1 MRIGIDLSMLVYQG
15 SGVATYTFNAAKA
28 LLTYD
33 HTNEYIFFYASL
45 RRPPHFTY
53 LTELKQLGA
62 QIIELPLPSR
72 FLRLIWNRLHL
83 LPVELFIGKVDVFF
97 SSDYLR
103 PPLFP
108 KTLVITTVHDMIWH
122 KFPQFHTADI
132 IASHT
137 RKMGKL
143 IRFSDTILTDSRSS
157 RLDLLSIYPQI
168 PPARVHVLYPGVDD
182 RFAPQP
188 AAEVRKVLRK
198 YSLPLDPYLIYI
210 GAIEPRKN
218 LDLAIKTFAQLIKL
232 KPYHNYNFIIAGRAG
247 WKNEHIHALVKELN
261 LTSRVLFPGFVE
273 EADIPAL
280 YSGAKA
286 CLYLSAYEGF
296 GLPPLEAAKSGTP
309 TLLYR
314 HSSLAELFPPSYPYC
329 PQGQELA
336 TLISLIKQGRDLP
349 LARYAAKF
357 TWKQFA
363 QEFVKITKDE
373 YAKKNS

>member
-1 MRIGIDLSMLVYQG
+1 MRVGIDLSMLVYQG

-45 RRPPHFTY
+45 RRPAHFTY
-53 LTELKQLGA
+53 LTELKNLGA
-62 QIIELPLPSR
+62 KIIEVPLPSR
-72 FLRLIWNRLHL
+72 LLRLIWNQLHV
-83 LPVELFIGKVDVFF
+83 LPVEWFIGKVDIFF

-103 PPLFP
+103 PPLLP
-108 KTLVITTVHDMIWH
+108 GTRGITTVHDLIWH
-122 KFPQFHTADI
+122 LFPEFHTADI
-132 IASHT
+132 IAAHT
-137 RKMGKL
+137 RKMAKL
-143 IRFSDTILTDSRSS
+143 IRNGDTILVDSVSS
-157 RLDLLSIYPQI
+157 AKDLLLAYPEI
-168 PPARVHVLYPGVDD
+168 NSARVHVVYPGVDD
-182 RFAPQP
+182 RFAPKPSSQVKQVLTKYALPP
-188 AAEVRKVLRK
+188 A
-198 YSLPLDPYLIYI
+198 PYLIYI

-218 LDLAIKTFAQLIKL
+218 LDLAIKTFAQLIQL
-232 KPYHNYNFIIAGRAG
+232 KPYLNYNFIIAGRAG
-247 WKNEHIHALVKELN
+247 WKNEHIHALVQELK
-261 LTSRVLFPGFVE
+261 LTHRVLFPGFVE

-363 QEFVKITKDE
+363 EEFVKILK
-373 YAKKNS
+373 SL